1 MIFPKTELQFI
12 SPEMGYGVVATEFI
26 PKGTITWVLDRLDRE
41 FTPRQIQ
48 QLPPTYQGIIDTYSY
63 RNNRGN
69 YVLCWDFGRY
79 VNHSFKSNCLTTAYN
94 FEIAIRDI
102 YPGEQ
107 LTDDYG
113 YLNVN
118 TPFEPI
124 DEGTERKVVYPD
136 DLPNYYSQWDAQLKE
151 VFPLI
156 VRVPQPLKSLLS
168 QQQWKTV
175 EKVANLQQEMR
186 SILTC
191 YFYNK

>member
-175 EKVANLQQEMR
+175 EKVANQQQEMR